1 MESTISNP
9 KTLGLDYHIHALL
22 FLYTMPIRKGVVS
35 ISKKFKCSICG
46 TIYDSDLR
54 NQKQIYNTLIMEC
67 PKDRGICWPYE
78 EKEFEELKESLLG
91 KYTKE
96 ELWDI
101 LETMR
106 ANKALLEEKE
116 FKVREGDVL
125 DE

>member
-1 MESTISNP
+1 
-9 KTLGLDYHIHALL
+9 
-22 FLYTMPIRKGVVS
+22 
-35 ISKKFKCSICG
+35 
-46 TIYDSDLR
+46 
-54 NQKQIYNTLIMEC
+54 MEC

-96 ELWDI
+96 ELWGI